1 MSRVGSVGGSWPVRA
16 AHAGWRAAGLAGWLA
31 LLACLGLAGCQA
43 LPNADALRVSV
54 VGVEPL
60 AGAGLE
66 LRFNVRLRV
75 QNPNDAAV
83 AFDGVA
89 VDLELNGRPLASGVS
104 DQTGSVPR
112 FGEALLTVPVSVSA
126 FAAVRQAMGLSAA
139 AERGELPY
147 VVRGKLAGGLF
158 GTVRFSDSGTLRLPS

>member
-1 MSRVGSVGGSWPVRA
+1 MTRVGPIGRAWPGRTA
-16 AHAGWRAAGLAGWLA
+16 LAGWLA
-31 LLACLGLAGCQA
+31 GWLTLLACIGLAGCQA
-43 LPNADALRVSV
+43 LPSADALRVSV

-60 AGAGLE
+60 PGAGLE
-66 LRFNVRLRV
+66 LRFNIMLRV

-83 AFDGVA
+83 TFDGV
-89 VDLELNGRPLASGVS
+89 VIDLELNGRALASGVS

-112 FGEALLTVPVSVSA
+112 YGEALLTVPVSVSA